1 MDIQKI
7 QNQLAEFADERDWDQ
22 FHNPK
27 NLAMALSVEA
37 SELVEIFQWLTP
49 EQAEAIM
56 SSDESEHVREEMAD
70 IMIYLLRLAD
80 KLNVDIES
88 AVTSKI
94 AQNGKKYPVD
104 FSKGNA
110 DKSTSFSSE
119 EKHTLKNQDSEL
131 EKRKTS
137 DKKLHRRDTYN
148 AAVKFC
154 KAYGNRLN
162 IGNILEYSEYE
173 QSHRGQDYW
182 IGYKLVDLKDEECGE
197 ISAGYIYG
205 GTGAYAEIVID
216 GVTIATD
223 SLKVDGYSHHNKE
236 KNEQPKE
243 LKELLIRLA
252 ERAASQVN
260 AY

>member
-1 MDIQKI
+1 MNIQDIQK
-7 QNQLAEFADERDWDQ
+7 QLADFADERDWDQ

-110 DKSTSFSSE
+110 DKSTSFSS
-119 EKHTLKNQDSEL
+119 KVKKML
-131 EKRKTS
+131 E
-137 DKKLHRRDTYN
+137 
-148 AAVKFC
+148 F
-154 KAYGNRLN
+154 
-162 IGNILEYSEYE
+162 
-173 QSHRGQDYW
+173 
-182 IGYKLVDLKDEECGE
+182 
-197 ISAGYIYG
+197 
-205 GTGAYAEIVID
+205 
-216 GVTIATD
+216 
-223 SLKVDGYSHHNKE
+223 
-236 KNEQPKE
+236 
-243 LKELLIRLA
+243 
-252 ERAASQVN
+252 
-260 AY
+260 